1 MEFDSFV
8 GQNFSLICL
17 SQDNIMAEAFF
28 RVFDEDNSNA
38 LNFLEYMMVK
48 NAPNLENPEEK
59 LKWIFNAFDQDGGGS
74 IDVDELYGIVEA
86 LFKMTGK
93 EMDDEEVSEEIDTC
107 VDEIIETVDTD
118 GDEVITEDE
127 FVKNAMKSQFILNM
141 FNCTDN

>member
-1 MEFDSFV
+1 MAY
-8 GQNFSLICL
+8 FSCHSTVL

-28 RVFDEDNSNA
+28 RVFDEDNSGA

-48 NAPNLENPEEK
+48 NAPNLKNPEEK

-93 EMDDEEVSEEIDTC
+93 EMDDDEVSDEIDTC
-107 VDEIIETVDTD
+107 VDEIIETVDAD
-118 GDEVITEDE
+118 GDEVITEEE
-127 FVKNAMKSQFILNM
+127 FVKNAMKSQFILKISNS
-141 FNCTDN
+141 T